1 MKKVNKMKKVILV
14 LAVLFTAVSFTSCE
28 SDDEDFPVEKNDE
41 YYVKY
46 IVKSQTI
53 YSTSKIAEIKME
65 NNSIEEFTFNNGN
78 WEMTIGPVKKGF
90 NASFDARH
98 DTSQFLARTYID
110 VEIHVSKNNDP
121 FALKANDNSTD
132 VRMSASAS
140 YTVN

>member
-1 MKKVNKMKKVILV
+1 MKKVFLL

-28 SDDEDFPVEKNDE
+28 SDDEDFPVENNDE

-46 IVKSQTI
+46 IIKSQTI

-90 NASFDARH
+90 NASCDARH
-98 DTSQFLARTYID
+98 DTSQNLARTYID
-110 VEIHVSKNNDP
+110 VEIHASKNNDP

>member
-1 MKKVNKMKKVILV
+1 MKKTIL
-14 LAVLFTAVSFTSCE
+14 LAVVITSLLVSC
-28 SDDEDFPVEKNDE
+28 SDTDGIEVDIVEDE

-46 IVKSQTI
+46 IIKSQTI

-90 NASFDARH
+90 NASCDARH
-98 DTSQFLARTYID
+98 DTSQNLARTYID
-110 VEIHVSKNNDP
+110 VEIHASKNNDP